1 MLILKKQPKI
11 SFEKFFFNLIN
22 DSVFGK
28 FMENFQKHRDIKFV
42 TCKRK
47 EKKTIWCQNQ
57 MIILQKFFT
66 EYLLAKDMKNITQI
80 LMNKPKHFRQSI
92 LQLSKT
98 ITYEFWYYYVKP
110 KYGQKAKLCY
120 IDIDS
125 LMVNVKQVIKSF
137 QKMLKKV

>member
-1 MLILKKQPKI
+1 
-11 SFEKFFFNLIN
+11 
-22 DSVFGK
+22 
-28 FMENFQKHRDIKFV
+28 MENFQKHRDIKFV

-92 LQLSKT
+92 LKLSKT